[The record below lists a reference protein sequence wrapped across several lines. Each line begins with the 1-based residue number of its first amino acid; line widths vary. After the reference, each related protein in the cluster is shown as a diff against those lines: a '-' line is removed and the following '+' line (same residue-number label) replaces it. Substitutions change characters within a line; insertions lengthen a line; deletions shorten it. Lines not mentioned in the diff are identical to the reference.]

1 MACIVPKFFLKPKLF
16 LWIGI
21 TYATFSLSGNTP
33 VVNDILKMIE
43 GCSNISSSSN
53 FRILTGLL
61 FGPAD
66 FLGLKFEII
75 LIVPSFAQGE
85 SFLSLG

>member
-1 MACIVPKFFLKPKLF
+1 MYSAKIFSKAKVI

-61 FGPAD
+61 IF
-66 FLGLKFEII
+66 
-75 LIVPSFAQGE
+75 
-85 SFLSLG
+85 